1 MFYLYLDLGEEF
13 IMVQPVKSH
22 AAEYSIY
29 TSILYRDNFSRSN
42 LDMDNFSRS
51 ILYKD
56 NFSRSNLDMDNFS
69 RFILYKNNFSRSNL
83 DRDNFSRFILYKDN
97 TFS

>member
-42 LDMDNFSRS
+42 LDMDNFRRS
-51 ILYKD
+51 IFNKD
-56 NFSRSNLDMDNFS
+56 NFSRSNLDID
-69 RFILYKNNFSRSNL
+69 
-83 DRDNFSRFILYKDN
+83 DFSRFILYKDN

>member
-51 ILYKD
+51 IL
-56 NFSRSNLDMDNFS
+56 
-69 RFILYKNNFSRSNL
+69 
-83 DRDNFSRFILYKDN
+83 
-97 TFS
+97 